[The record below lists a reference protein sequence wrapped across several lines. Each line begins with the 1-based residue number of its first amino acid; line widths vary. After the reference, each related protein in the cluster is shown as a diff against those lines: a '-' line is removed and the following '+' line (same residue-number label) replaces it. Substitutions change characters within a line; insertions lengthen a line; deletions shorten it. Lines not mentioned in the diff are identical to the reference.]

1 MSTNPLILRTPI
13 TRKIQN
19 LNGDAIAGATAT
31 ITTVPGGSIATI
43 YSSETGAGP
52 TSHPLISGT
61 DGSFAGWLE
70 IGLYDM
76 SIVSSYGSATS
87 RYYVNHPQQ
96 ALLQG
101 DSLDDNNFQIKDDG
115 DTYPRLSIDAGGTV
129 EWGSGAGSGDS
140 RIYRS
145 GAGTLTTDGAI
156 VVGTNLN
163 IQGSA
168 TVGSADLA
176 YYIKLNKEVFG

>member
-13 TRKIQN
+13 TRKVLD
-19 LNGDAIAGATAT
+19 LNGNAISGATAS
-31 ITTVPGGSIATI
+31 ITTVPGSVTATI
-43 YSSETGAGP
+43 YSAETGVG
-52 TSHPLISGT
+52 TVSQPLISNS

-70 IGLYDM
+70 IGLYD
-76 SIVSSYGSATS
+76 ITISSQYGVATS

-96 ALLQG
+96 SLLQG
-101 DSLDDNNFQIKDDG
+101 DSLDDENFQIKDDG

-129 EWGSGAGSGDS
+129 EWGSGSGTEDT

-145 GAGTLTTDGAI
+145 GAGTLTTDGAF

-168 TVGSADLA
+168 TISNQDLA